1 MNRKIRPILVYF
13 FVYFVLYSLI
23 AVSINHFT
31 YPTQGVNDDEFF
43 AQLVSGEFTG
53 QLESFTHISP
63 ASPQWFF
70 GFALTKFYLFNSS
83 LSWYYLILL
92 LTVLI

>member
-1 MNRKIRPILVYF
+1 MRTISKPLKLIEVSFMMYFIFYTLVAIF
-13 FVYFVLYSLI
+13 
-23 AVSINHFT
+23 INQKT

-53 QLESFTHISP
+53 TRESFTHISP

-70 GFALTKFYLFNSS
+70 GFLLTKFYLIDPNM
-83 LSWYYLILL
+83 SWYYLILL
-92 LTVLI
+92 I